1 MTTQT
6 EPMMQ
11 TGHRFDPLS
20 EPDLFDNV
28 RTKRIFAFFIDVIA
42 VAILTACAA
51 VVVFLLGI
59 FTFGLAWILYAFLGQ
74 AIALIYTAVT
84 LGGPAASTPGMRA
97 MGLEMRLWH
106 GARPY
111 PLLAAMHVL
120 LFWFS
125 VSLLTPFVLLV
136 SLFADRKRLLHD
148 LVLGTVVM
156 NSEALR
162 QRHA

>member
-1 MTTQT
+1 MTSHT
-6 EPMMQ
+6 EPM
-11 TGHRFDPLS
+11 TPHHNAFDPAAA
-20 EPDLFDNV
+20 PDLFDSV

-42 VAILTACAA
+42 VGILTVCAA

-59 FTFGLAWILYAFLGQ
+59 FTFGLAWLLYAFLGQ

-136 SLFADRKRLLHD
+136 SLFTERKRLLHD
-148 LVLGTVVM
+148 LILGTVVM